1 MSWGAVEGAES
12 YQVYRAPAQD
22 GEYQLIGSA
31 DSTTYYDRPSE
42 GHPLFMGTIYWYRVQ
57 ACNAAGC
64 SDLSPPAAG
73 YPPPPEGI
81 QATDGEYPD
90 RIVISWT
97 PVPGA
102 TSYQVYRD
110 TARNGTY
117 NTFVGEAASASV
129 EDANVSAGIRYWYRV
144 KACNK
149 FGCSSLSEERDSGCV
164 EPCPVP

>member
-1 MSWGAVEGAES
+1 MSWGAVEEAES

-73 YPPPPEGI
+73 YPPPAPG
-81 QATDGEYPD
+81 GHPGHG
-90 RIVISWT
+90 RR
-97 PVPGA
+97 VPGSDRDQLDPG
-102 TSYQVYRD
+102 TGCHQLSGLSRYRD
-110 TARNGTY
+110 KRDLQHICGRGR
-117 NTFVGEAASASV
+117 F
-129 EDANVSAGIRYWYRV
+129 R
-144 KACNK
+144 
-149 FGCSSLSEERDSGCV
+149 FGRRC
-164 EPCPVP
+164 